1 MYLTL
6 RKRVSNT
13 VQILQFDDSSCKK
26 FKFTQR
32 GKNFNQNFVQ
42 NRIFIIQLYLNVNN
56 FNIIFKHRTDYFIE
70 HFMKSYNSYKNIIKL
85 N

>member
-32 GKNFNQNFVQ
+32 GKNFNQNFV
-42 NRIFIIQLYLNVNN
+42 
-56 FNIIFKHRTDYFIE
+56 
-70 HFMKSYNSYKNIIKL
+70 
-85 N
+85 

>member
-13 VQILQFDDSSCKK
+13 VQILQFDDSFSKK

-32 GKNFNQNFVQ
+32 GKNFNQNFV
-42 NRIFIIQLYLNVNN
+42 
-56 FNIIFKHRTDYFIE
+56 
-70 HFMKSYNSYKNIIKL
+70 
-85 N
+85 